1 MSPSMSPGTG
11 TESRV
16 SHGSLFWWRL
26 AILLTLVA
34 LFAGILLT
42 GVSVWF
48 LGAVALAGAGGA
60 AHTFNFHIP
69 AALIRM
75 FAMTR
80 TAAKYGERL
89 VGHKAALLDQ
99 VSRRAALFSAM
110 AAAPKV
116 RSAGWQLGDQDRLAD
131 FIDDV
136 ENLDFAR
143 PRVQLPLLATATG
156 LAFAAAAT
164 FFVTPM
170 ALAVILPVLLG
181 AAACA
186 RWLMPNLAR
195 DWHCARFRRRAA
207 GRRLGAGLGAVVSL
221 QAEHAWSKT
230 LSVSFAALSSADA
243 HLLRSRRRMAV
254 ADALVGLLGPGCS
267 VVVLAAAWL
276 GGLRGGA
283 LLPAAFVAFAW
294 LALGEAMQGGSRI
307 LLARVKEQA
316 ASRTLKAWSVGTPPS
331 HMPTGDDQPF
341 HLGRLEI
348 KALARCA
355 PDGRPLAGTVDF
367 ILEAGHPTVL
377 SGPSGSGKTSLLKQ
391 VAGWLEADGD
401 GKLLG
406 DGITLSAPSRRQLT
420 FLGLHDAAVLSDSVR
435 ENLFAPGATD
445 AECWAALD
453 TVELGERVRLAGGL
467 EGWITQDKLSLGEA
481 HRLNLARALLSPLP
495 LILLDEPGEHL
506 DTEQARRIVERL
518 SAHLQDRILL
528 ISSHKASDAWNGARE
543 LRLDGLALINQ
554 EPECL
559 DALRQI
565 GGGTIDSPAADL
577 S

>member
-1 MSPSMSPGTG
+1 MSPETRN
-11 TESRV
+11 ESEAPQ
-16 SHGSLFWWRL
+16 GSVCWWRL
-26 AILLTLVA
+26 AALLALVA

-60 AHTFNFHIP
+60 AYTFNFHIP

-75 FAMTR
+75 FAMAR

-99 VSRRAALFSAM
+99 ISRRAALFSAM

-143 PRVQLPLLATATG
+143 LRVQLPLLATATG
-156 LAFAAAAT
+156 LAFATAAT

-170 ALAVILPVLLG
+170 ALSVILPVLLG
-181 AAACA
+181 WAACT
-186 RWLMPNLAR
+186 RWLMPSLAR
-195 DWHCARFRRRAA
+195 DWHSARLRKRAA

-221 QAEHAWSKT
+221 QAEHAWLRT

-254 ADALVGLLGPGCS
+254 TDTLLALLGPGCS

-276 GGLRGGA
+276 DGLRGEA

-316 ASRTLKAWSVGTPPS
+316 ALRTLKTWSTGTPPS
-331 HMPTGDDQPF
+331 YVPAGDEQPF
-341 HLGRLEI
+341 RFDRLEI
-348 KALARCA
+348 KALTRCA
-355 PDGRPLAGTVDF
+355 PDGRPLGDTVDF
-367 ILEAGHPTVL
+367 ILETGHPTVL

-391 VAGWLEADGD
+391 VAGWLEADGG

-406 DGITLSAPSRRQLT
+406 DGSTLSPSSRRQLT

-445 AECWAALD
+445 AECWAALEA
-453 TVELGERVRLAGGL
+453 VELGQRVRLAGGL
-467 EGWITQDKLSLGEA
+467 EGWITQDTLSLGEA

-506 DTEQARRIVERL
+506 DTEQACRVVERL
-518 SAHLQDRILL
+518 STHLQDRILL
-528 ISSHKASDAWNGARE
+528 ISSHKASDAWKGARE
-543 LRLDGLALINQ
+543 FGLDGLASEIRDKIDGM
-554 EPECL
+554 PEF
-559 DALRQI
+559 
-565 GGGTIDSPAADL
+565 GG
-577 S
+577 